1 VPCTQILAKHA
12 ASLVAVDISA
22 TQLELARENVE
33 VKEGVGKVEFVRSD
47 MHALSFPP
55 GTFDAVVGFYS
66 IIHLPRE
73 EQVVLMERI
82 SGWLKPGGYF
92 LANFAT
98 SGVEESWQKSW
109 LVEGSGMFWSSWGE
123 EGSLG
128 MVRGNGFDVLEGRV
142 VWEDERLVGGTTVR
156 VGFLWVLG
164 RKGGTNADR
173 EVVNDGEAKQGNEN
187 GAECQLG
194 E

>member
-82 SGWLKPGGYF
+82 SGW
-92 LANFAT
+92 
-98 SGVEESWQKSW
+98 
-109 LVEGSGMFWSSWGE
+109 
-123 EGSLG
+123 
-128 MVRGNGFDVLEGRV
+128 
-142 VWEDERLVGGTTVR
+142 
-156 VGFLWVLG
+156 
-164 RKGGTNADR
+164 
-173 EVVNDGEAKQGNEN
+173 
-187 GAECQLG
+187 
-194 E
+194 